1 MVNTDEAD
9 HCTKDAL
16 TSFLGYMLQA
26 VLAGLAFTCLIGT
39 SHNHRHLRWHV
50 AAAVSRFRFCF
61 CFIRSFINVDFSYLF
76 LNVLMCIVYASERIQ

>member
-39 SHNHRHLRWHV
+39 SHNLHLMLLLFVCVRS
-50 AAAVSRFRFCF
+50 SRD
-61 CFIRSFINVDFSYLF
+61 DFSYLS
-76 LNVLMCIVYASERIQ
+76 MDAHVYSLRK

>member
-39 SHNHRHLRWHV
+39 HSHNLHLMLMLLLDVVRCSFF
-50 AAAVSRFRFCF
+50 SRSSILISLISLPLYMLLEYTNSLRK
-61 CFIRSFINVDFSYLF
+61 
-76 LNVLMCIVYASERIQ
+76 